1 VGRSIHAEESGMA
14 VTVELAEGAEAI
26 SAVQD
31 FCRAFRSWLY
41 ERYPDDL
48 ATVDIYYNPTT
59 FEALLARLP
68 ELHARPQGAMFLAR
82 LDGAPVGCVMQQH
95 NAPGI
100 VEMKRLFVSEAARGH
115 GVGAALCA
123 ASMAQAKAD
132 GYQTMRLDTGKYQRE
147 ALALYQ
153 RLGFVERDPYYE
165 VTPTLAALLR
175 FFERP
180 L

>member
-1 VGRSIHAEESGMA
+1 MA
-14 VTVELAEGAEAI
+14 ITVELVEGAEAI

-48 ATVDIYYNPTT
+48 ATVDVYYNPKT

-68 ELHARPQGAMFLAR
+68 ELHRRPQGAIFLAR
-82 LDGAPVGCVMQQH
+82 LDGVPVGCVMQQQ

-100 VEMKRLFVSEAARGH
+100 VEMKRLFVSDAARGH

-132 GYQTMRLDTGKYQRE
+132 GYQTMRLDTGKHQTE
-147 ALALYQ
+147 AIALY
-153 RLGFVERDPYYE
+153 RRIGFVQRGPYYE
-165 VTPTLAALLR
+165 TTPELVELLR